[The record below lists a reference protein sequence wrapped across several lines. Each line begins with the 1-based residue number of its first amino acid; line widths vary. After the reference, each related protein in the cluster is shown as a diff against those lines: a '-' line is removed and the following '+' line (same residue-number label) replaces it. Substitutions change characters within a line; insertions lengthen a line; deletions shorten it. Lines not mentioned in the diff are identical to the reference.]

1 VLRSRNQLLRA
12 RTPQRKLGAYY
23 TSSDAAGAMAR
34 WVLANGARTVL
45 EPSFGDGVFLR
56 AVAAEGDARVYGAE
70 LNAAPFAAAVAA
82 GLLRRDD
89 AHGGDFLA
97 WHPPPIDAVIG
108 NPPYVRL
115 RHLPAEQQA
124 RALEVAAAAIPGGM
138 QSSGSVWMAF
148 VLHAANALRVG
159 GRMALV
165 LPFELTHVRY
175 ARPLWGW
182 LGGAFGALRVVRV
195 RERLFPDL
203 LQDVVVLFAADRGGT
218 TAIVEF
224 EALDTAEAFAR
235 AAPRDATAAP
245 NGETVRVFIEALLAG
260 ERGFMEA
267 LLPGHVRDALAA
279 LVPLTV
285 PVRELCSFNIGYV
298 SADKVFF
305 HPDAA
310 TCARFSLAA
319 SSLVPALTS
328 SRQVQ
333 RLRTS
338 TTASETE
345 LDRRLFM
352 PLAAPNAELSSADA
366 AYVAHGESLGVHQ
379 RYKCRTREPWF
390 RVPDVRVPDVVLSVF
405 SERPVLAI
413 NDAGYVATNSLLCGF
428 LKGLQ
433 GGTATATA
441 DALVAAWYT
450 SLTVLGLE
458 LQVHALGGGVMVV
471 VPGEAGKVRVARV
484 AAIPDGHIERLA
496 AALAAG
502 DVAGA
507 YALGDDAILR
517 GVLGVS
523 AETVAAVQEGVRV
536 LARWRD
542 RREPAAL

>member
-1 VLRSRNQLLRA
+1 MLCSRNELLSR
-12 RTPQRKLGAYY
+12 RTQQRRLGAYY
-23 TSSDAAGAMAR
+23 TSCDAAGAMAR

-70 LNAAPFAAAVAA
+70 LNAAPFSAAVAA
-82 GLLRRDD
+82 GLLRGDD

-97 WHPPPIDAVIG
+97 WQPPPVDAVIG

-115 RHLPAEQQA
+115 RHLPADQQA
-124 RALEVAAAAIPGGM
+124 RALEVAAAALPEGM

-175 ARPLWGW
+175 ARPLWRW
-182 LGGAFGALRVVRV
+182 LGSAFGALRVVRV

-203 LQDVVVLFAADRGGT
+203 LQDVVVLFAADRGGA
-218 TAIVEF
+218 TAIVAF

-235 AAPRDATAAP
+235 AAPRAATAAP
-245 NGETVRVFIEALLAG
+245 NALPASVSIDALLAG

-267 LLPGHVRDALAA
+267 LLPGHVRNALAA

-285 PVRELCSFNIGYV
+285 SIRELCTFNIGYV

-310 TCARFSLAA
+310 TRARFSLAA

-338 TTASETE
+338 TTASETAS
-345 LDRRLFM
+345 DRQLFM
-352 PLAAPNAELSSADA
+352 PLVAPNTGLSEADA

-433 GGTATATA
+433 GGTATA

-471 VPGEAGKVRVARV
+471 VPGEAGKVRVARI
-484 AAIPDGHIERLA
+484 AAVPDGHIERLA

-517 GVLGVS
+517 EVLGVS

-542 RREPAAL
+542 RRAPAAL

>member
-1 VLRSRNQLLRA
+1 
-12 RTPQRKLGAYY
+12 
-23 TSSDAAGAMAR
+23 MAR
-34 WVLANGARTVL
+34 WVLANGARSVL

-56 AVAAEGDARVYGAE
+56 ALAAAGDARVLGAE
-70 LNAAPFAAAVAA
+70 LNPAPFSAAVAD
-82 GLLRRDD
+82 GLLRGDD

-97 WHPPPIDAVIG
+97 WHPPPVDAVIG

-115 RHLPAEQQA
+115 RHLPVDQQA
-124 RALEVAAAAIPGGM
+124 RALEVAAAAIPEGM

-175 ARPLWGW
+175 ARPLWRW
-182 LGGAFGALRVVRV
+182 LGSAFGALRVVRV
-195 RERLFPDL
+195 RERLFPEL
-203 LQDVVVLFAADRGGT
+203 LQDVVVLFAEDRGRS
-218 TAIVEF
+218 TADVGF
-224 EALDTAEAFAR
+224 EALETVASFVSAVPR
-235 AAPRDATAAP
+235 AASAS
-245 NGETVRVFIEALLAG
+245 VSIEALLAG

-267 LLPGHVRDALAA
+267 LLPRPVHDALLA
-279 LVPLTV
+279 LAPLTV
-285 PVRELCSFNIGYV
+285 PVRALCTFHIGYV
-298 SADKVFF
+298 SADKDFF

-310 TCARFSLAA
+310 TCARFSVPEA
-319 SSLVPALTS
+319 SLVPALTS

-338 TTASETE
+338 TTASETASE
-345 LDRRLFM
+345 RRLFL
-352 PLAAPNAELSSADA
+352 PRSAPNAELSPADA

-379 RYKCRTREPWF
+379 RYKCRTRQPWF

-405 SERPVLAI
+405 SERPILAI
-413 NDAGYVATNSLLCGF
+413 NDAGFVATNSLLCGF
-428 LKGLQ
+428 LKA
-433 GGTATATA
+433 GTAE
-441 DALVAAWYT
+441 ALVAAWYT

-471 VPGEAGKVRVARV
+471 VPGEAGKVRVVRV
-484 AAIPDGHIERLA
+484 AAIPDGHVERLA

-542 RREPAAL
+542 RRGSAVTTD

>member
-1 VLRSRNQLLRA
+1 MLRSRNELLSG
-12 RTPQRKLGAYY
+12 RTQQRRLGAYY

-70 LNAAPFAAAVAA
+70 LNAAPFSAAVAA
-82 GLLRRDD
+82 GLLCGDD
-89 AHGGDFLA
+89 AHGGEFLA
-97 WHPPPIDAVIG
+97 WQPPPVDAVIG

-124 RALEVAAAAIPGGM
+124 RALEVAAAALPEGM

-175 ARPLWGW
+175 ARPLWRW
-182 LGGAFGALRVVRV
+182 LGSAFGALRVVRV

-235 AAPRDATAAP
+235 AAPRAATAAP
-245 NGETVRVFIEALLAG
+245 NALPARVSIDALLAG

-267 LLPGHVRDALAA
+267 LLPGHVRNALAA

-285 PVRELCSFNIGYV
+285 PIRELCTFNIGYV

-338 TTASETE
+338 TTASETAS
-345 LDRRLFM
+345 DRQLFM
-352 PLAAPNAELSSADA
+352 PIAAPNAELSSADA

-413 NDAGYVATNSLLCGF
+413 NDARYVATNSLLCGF

-433 GGTATATA
+433 GGTATA

-471 VPGEAGKVRVARV
+471 VPGEAGKVRVARI
-484 AAIPDGHIERLA
+484 AAVPDGHIERLA

-517 GVLGVS
+517 EVLGVS

-542 RREPAAL
+542 RRAPAAL

>member
-1 VLRSRNQLLRA
+1 MLRSRNELLSR
-12 RTPQRKLGAYY
+12 RTQQRRLGAYY

-70 LNAAPFAAAVAA
+70 LNAAPFSAAVAA
-82 GLLRRDD
+82 GLLCGDD

-97 WHPPPIDAVIG
+97 WQPPPVDAVIG

-124 RALEVAAAAIPGGM
+124 RALEVAAAALPEGM
-138 QSSGSVWMAF
+138 HSSGSVWMAF

-175 ARPLWGW
+175 ARPLWRW
-182 LGGAFGALRVVRV
+182 LGSAFGALRVVRV

-203 LQDVVVLFAADRGGT
+203 LQDVVVLFAEDRGGS

-245 NGETVRVFIEALLAG
+245 NALPASVSIEALLAG

-267 LLPGHVRDALAA
+267 LLPGHVRNALAA

-285 PVRELCSFNIGYV
+285 PIRELCTFNIGYV

-338 TTASETE
+338 TTASETAS
-345 LDRRLFM
+345 DRQLFM
-352 PLAAPNAELSSADA
+352 PLVAPNTGLSEADA

-413 NDAGYVATNSLLCGF
+413 NDARYVATNSLLCGF

-433 GGTATATA
+433 GGTATA

-471 VPGEAGKVRVARV
+471 VPGEAGKVRVARI
-484 AAIPDGHIERLA
+484 AAVPDGHIERLA

-517 GVLGVS
+517 EVLGVS

-542 RREPAAL
+542 RRAPAAL

>member
-1 VLRSRNQLLRA
+1 MLRSRNELLRA
-12 RTPQRKLGAYY
+12 RTSQRKLGAYY
-23 TSSDAAGAMAR
+23 TSADAAGAMAR

-56 AVAAEGDARVYGAE
+56 AVAAEGGARVYGAE
-70 LNAAPFAAAVAA
+70 LNGAPFAAAVAA

-97 WHPPPIDAVIG
+97 WYPPPVDAVIG

-115 RHLPAEQQA
+115 RHLPVDQQA
-124 RALEVAAAAIPGGM
+124 RALEVSAAAIPEGM

-175 ARPLWGW
+175 ARPLWRW
-182 LGGAFGALRVVRV
+182 LGSAFGALRIARV
-195 RERLFPDL
+195 RERLFPEL
-203 LQDVVVLFAADRGGT
+203 LQDVVVLFAEDRGGS
-218 TAIVEF
+218 TADVGF
-224 EALDTAEAFAR
+224 EALETVASFVSAVPR
-235 AAPRDATAAP
+235 AASAS
-245 NGETVRVFIEALLAG
+245 VSIEALLVG

-267 LLPGHVRDALAA
+267 LLPGHVRNALVALA
-279 LVPLTV
+279 PLTV
-285 PVRELCSFNIGYV
+285 PARELCTFHIGYV
-298 SADKVFF
+298 SADKEFF

-310 TCARFSLAA
+310 TCVRFSLPAA
-319 SSLVPALTS
+319 SLVPALTS

-338 TTASETE
+338 TTASETASE
-345 LDRRLFM
+345 RRLFL
-352 PLAAPNAELSSADA
+352 PRTAPNAELSSADA

-405 SERPVLAI
+405 SERPILAI
-413 NDAGYVATNSLLCGF
+413 NDAGFVATNSLLCGF
-428 LKGLQ
+428 LKGFQ
-433 GGTATATA
+433 GGTATA

-471 VPGEAGKVRVARV
+471 VPGEAGKVRVVRV

-517 GVLGVS
+517 GVLGVP

-542 RREPAAL
+542 RRGSAATMD

>member
-1 VLRSRNQLLRA
+1 
-12 RTPQRKLGAYY
+12 
-23 TSSDAAGAMAR
+23 MAR

-70 LNAAPFAAAVAA
+70 LNAAPFAAAVTGRLVDEA
-82 GLLRRDD
+82 D
-89 AHGGDFLA
+89 AFGGDFLA
-97 WHPPPIDAVIG
+97 WQLPPVDAVIG

-115 RHLPAEQQA
+115 RHLPADQQA

-175 ARPLWGW
+175 ARPLWRW
-182 LGGAFGALRVVRV
+182 LGSAFGALRVVRV

-203 LQDVVVLFAADRGGT
+203 LQDVVVLFAEDRGGS
-218 TAIVEF
+218 TAIVAF

-235 AAPRDATAAP
+235 AAPCDATAAP
-245 NGETVRVFIEALLAG
+245 NALPASVSIDALLAG

-267 LLPGHVRDALAA
+267 LLPGHVQDALAA

-285 PVRELCSFNIGYV
+285 PMRELCTFNIGYV

-319 SSLVPALTS
+319 TSLIPALTS

-338 TTASETE
+338 TTASETAS
-345 LDRRLFM
+345 DRRLFM
-352 PLAAPNAELSSADA
+352 PLAAPNAGLSTVDA

-379 RYKCRTREPWF
+379 RYKCRAREPWF

-428 LKGLQ
+428 LKGLN
-433 GGTATATA
+433 GGTATA

-517 GVLGVS
+517 GVLGLS

-542 RREPAAL
+542 RRAPAAL